1 MNSKSNMLQGSETM
15 KPFLLI
21 FIMILCGTFITPVYG
36 FENENTTLK
45 NEDSE
50 SYEYT
55 IKTAGGEIVSDDG
68 VLNDNKVV
76 YGTGVSYGKVSAHSK
91 TSICKQG
98 CELTL
103 TKTGQTI
110 TVNPGDS
117 VVIDKGVMSVQ

>member
-1 MNSKSNMLQGSETM
+1 M
-15 KPFLLI
+15 KKICSMVLAFLGVALTA
-21 FIMILCGTFITPVYG
+21 GVYG
-36 FENENTTLK
+36 FENETTTLK

-50 SYEYT
+50 AYEYT

-68 VLNDNKVV
+68 VLNDNKVE
-76 YGTGVSYGKVSAHSK
+76 YGTGVSYGRIDAHSK
-91 TSICKQG
+91 TSICKHG

-117 VVIDKGVMSVQ
+117 VVIDKGVMKVQ

>member
-1 MNSKSNMLQGSETM
+1 MNSKSNMSQGGETM

-50 SYEYT
+50 AYEYT

-117 VVIDKGVMSVQ
+117 VMIDKGVMSVQ

>member
-1 MNSKSNMLQGSETM
+1 M
-15 KPFLLI
+15 KRFCLMV
-21 FIMILCGTFITPVYG
+21 IMILCGAFVTGVYG
-36 FENENTTLK
+36 FENETTTLK

-50 SYEYT
+50 TYEFT

-68 VLNDNKVV
+68 VLNDNRIE

>member
-1 MNSKSNMLQGSETM
+1 M
-15 KPFLLI
+15 KKLCLMAI
-21 FIMILCGTFITPVYG
+21 VILCAVLTTGAYG
-36 FENENTTLK
+36 FDNENTTLK
-45 NEDSE
+45 NEDAE
-50 SYEYT
+50 TYEYT
-55 IKTAGGEIVSDDG
+55 IKTSPGGVVADDG
-68 VLNDNKVV
+68 ALDDNRVV